1 MTLLEKI
8 FCEKD
13 ADFLGEPKFR
23 IAQIKKMLLDNQ
35 GLDENTTLP
44 KSLKEK
50 LTQYQL
56 MPVKIHDYRVG
67 ENATKFLYELC
78 DGNLIEGILMEHNY
92 GRTLCVST
100 QVGCRMGCAFCAS
113 TLDGLVR
120 NLTAGEIL
128 GQYIVANAFAGGT
141 QSKRAITNIVLMGSG
156 EPLDNYHNV
165 IEFLN
170 LITSE
175 ETFGISRRNISLSTC
190 GLADKIDMLTKDF
203 PNIVLTIS
211 LHAPTDSQRKK
222 IMPIANRYSLDEIME
237 SARNYYN
244 ATKRR
249 VIFEYALISG
259 INDSK
264 LDAQNL
270 KKLMHGLSYHINLI
284 PLNYVKE
291 RNLKPTE
298 NALKF
303 LHWCEELG
311 MSATIRQSLGADIDG
326 ACGQLRRKVLRG
338 EE

>member
-1 MTLLEKI
+1 M
-8 FCEKD
+8 F
-13 ADFLGEPKFR
+13 
-23 IAQIKKMLLDNQ
+23 
-35 GLDENTTLP
+35 
-44 KSLKEK
+44 
-50 LTQYQL
+50 
-56 MPVKIHDYRVG
+56 
-67 ENATKFLYELC
+67 
-78 DGNLIEGILMEHNY
+78 
-92 GRTLCVST
+92 
-100 QVGCRMGCAFCAS
+100 
-113 TLDGLVR
+113 
-120 NLTAGEIL
+120 
-128 GQYIVANAFAGGT
+128 
-141 QSKRAITNIVLMGSG
+141 
-156 EPLDNYHNV
+156 YHNK
-165 IEFLN
+165 N
-170 LITSE
+170 
-175 ETFGISRRNISLSTC
+175 
-190 GLADKIDMLTKDF
+190 TKDF

-264 LDAQNL
+264 VDAQNL